1 MAATHPTV
9 GRNGVS
15 PVSKRKSIKVAY
27 QMNERPHR
35 LDSRLHLSSRP
46 PYHQPTTPTSSLS
59 TFNMLPPARNT
70 RSRNNPGVV
79 DLPKP
84 RRSPADVAT
93 DKAESKRIATANAKK
108 VREQAAQV
116 ARLKNEIRTA
126 QWEAASPSRG
136 SQKSRVKRTFSRQD
150 SIVEDSEVSL
160 FQFFLIAD
168 SPCPQGSRH

>member
-1 MAATHPTV
+1 V

-15 PVSKRKSIKVAY
+15 PVSKKKGIKAAY
-27 QMNERPHR
+27 QTNERPHR
-35 LDSRLHLSSRP
+35 LDTRLHLSSKP

-59 TFNMLPPARNT
+59 TLDMLPPARNT

-93 DKAESKRIATANAKK
+93 DKAESKRIAAANAKK
-108 VREQAAQV
+108 VRERAARV
-116 ARLKNEIRTA
+116 ARLENEIRTA
-126 QWEAASPSRG
+126 QREAASPSGG
-136 SQKSRVKRTFSRQD
+136 SQKSRVKRTVSRQD

-160 FQFFLIAD
+160 FQSFLIAD
-168 SPCPQGSRH
+168 SPCPQGSKH